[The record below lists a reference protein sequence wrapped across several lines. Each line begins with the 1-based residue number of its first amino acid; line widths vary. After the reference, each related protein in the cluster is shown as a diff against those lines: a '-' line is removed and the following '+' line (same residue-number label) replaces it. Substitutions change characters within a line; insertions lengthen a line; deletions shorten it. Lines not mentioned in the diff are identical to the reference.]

1 MVLLKRVFVRKIG
14 KNMIL
19 IGDKLIPFENIYRVF
34 KVEDIQ
40 NTPSNSTILFDFEEE
55 KLTFSYKNKI
65 NSAVVITSIKEA
77 IYCNSLGVRYIICQK
92 ELAIRVQKIAE
103 NYMFDSKI
111 LAIIESSD
119 EIESIALN
127 EIDGIIYKD
136 LL

>member
-1 MVLLKRVFVRKIG
+1 
-14 KNMIL
+14 MIL
-19 IGDKLIPFENIYRVF
+19 IGDKLVPFGNIYRVF
-34 KVEDIQ
+34 KVEDIK

-77 IYCNSLGVRYIICQK
+77 IYSNSLGVRYIICQK

-127 EIDGIIYKD
+127 EIDGVIYKD